1 MKSWETKNGYKIYQ
15 VLDGRSN
22 SYLISYKNS
31 NVLVDTGKA
40 SAYNRLT
47 KNIDSIELANP
58 EISSLILTHT
68 HFDHCQSASK
78 LKEQKHCKIIVSDKA
93 KEFIEEGYTPLPKGT
108 MIMFKLLSRIGRM
121 LGKHRFG
128 YMTFEPDIF
137 IKENISL
144 EESDIHLIITEG
156 HSSDSISIIVDN
168 EIAIVGD
175 AMFGIFK
182 KSVFPPFAD
191 NIEEMVKSWGLLLNT
206 SCKTFLPGHGKE
218 INRELLQKEY
228 EKYKLT

>member
-1 MKSWETKNGYKIYQ
+1 MKSWETKNGYKIYK
-15 VLDGRSN
+15 VLGGRSN

-40 SAYNRLT
+40 SAYSRLN

-78 LKEQKHCKIIVSDKA
+78 LKEQKNCKIIVSEKA
-93 KEFIEEGYTPLPKGT
+93 KEFIENGYTPLPKGT
-108 MIMFKLLSRIGRM
+108 MTMFKLLSRIGRM

-128 YMTFEPDIF
+128 YRGFEPDLLV
-137 IKENISL
+137 KDNIAL
-144 EESDIHLIITEG
+144 EGLHVDIIATEG
-156 HSSDSISIIVDN
+156 HSSDSISVIVDN

-182 KSVFPPFAD
+182 NSVFPPFAD
-191 NIEEMVKSWGLLLNT
+191 NIDEMVKSWGLLLNT

-228 EKYKLT
+228 EKYTLT

>member
-1 MKSWETKNGYKIYQ
+1 MKSWETRNGYKIYQ

-31 NVLVDTGKA
+31 NVLVDTGKY
-40 SAYNRLT
+40 SAYNRLN

-68 HFDHCQSASK
+68 HFDHCQSASR
-78 LKEQKHCKIIVSDKA
+78 LKEQTKCKIIVSEKA
-93 KEFIEEGYTPLPKGT
+93 SEYIENGYSPLPNGT
-108 MIMFKLLSRIGRM
+108 MMIPKFLSRVGKK
-121 LGKHRFG
+121 LGKYRFG
-128 YMTFEPDIF
+128 YTSFEPDLLV
-137 IKENISL
+137 KDHISL
-144 EESDIHLIITEG
+144 EGLHVDIIATEG
-156 HSSDSISIIVDN
+156 HSSDSISVIVDN

-182 KSVFPPFAD
+182 NSVFPPFAD